1 MATSANQS
9 SSFERAGKL
18 APPVNALKHRNTVS
32 LNMASTPVSSHMY
45 RVKPIY
51 DEIAA
56 VELPR
61 CMYSVASVY
70 GESRV
75 TNITNGEMHR
85 DNAQDL
91 VADLERRQEQLLE
104 RLNNLRKLVEN
115 IKGEASPE
123 RPRAC
128 GMVSAASTQGN
139 SMPLAVQGGG
149 SSLLDVVVSASPDS
163 PPWSLWPLRR
173 LLSRHGRVLFGCH
186 THSSVASLPLHLAAV
201 GCENG
206 LSSADPRT
214 SYDVALT
221 LVWKQV
227 DGDCEV
233 MVSPLLQAAIV
244 GEVNF
249 IRYLGRL
256 LNPSYEALDAGSATE
271 VDHWLS
277 QVHHGILHGKNK
289 EQQAVLKALNTQ
301 LGKTPYVQG
310 SQPGLA
316 DIALW
321 SALLRMRLSS
331 GAPSNVKKWLKALS
345 ADPLFEL
352 PKGCGV
358 LEGV

>member
-1 MATSANQS
+1 MAASANQS
-9 SSFERAGKL
+9 ASLERAGKL
-18 APPVNALKHRNTVS
+18 APPVNALKHCSAVS
-32 LNMASTPVSSHMY
+32 LNMASAPVSSHMY
-45 RVKPIY
+45 HVKPIY
-51 DEIAA
+51 DEITA

-75 TNITNGEMHR
+75 TNITNGEVLH
-85 DNAQDL
+85 DNAGDL

-104 RLNNLRKLVEN
+104 RLNNLRKLVGN
-115 IKGEASPE
+115 IKGEEPTE
-123 RPRAC
+123 QPRAC
-128 GMVSAASTQGN
+128 GPVSAASAER
-139 SMPLAVQGGG
+139 SAMPLAVQEG

-163 PPWSLWPLRR
+163 PPWSLWPLRC

-186 THSSVASLPLHLAAV
+186 THSSVASVPQHLATV

-249 IRYLGRL
+249 IRYVGRL

-277 QVHHGILHGKNK
+277 QAHHGILHGKNK

-310 SQPGLA
+310 SKPGLA

-321 SALLRMRLSS
+321 SALLQTRLAS

-352 PKGCGV
+352 PKGCAV